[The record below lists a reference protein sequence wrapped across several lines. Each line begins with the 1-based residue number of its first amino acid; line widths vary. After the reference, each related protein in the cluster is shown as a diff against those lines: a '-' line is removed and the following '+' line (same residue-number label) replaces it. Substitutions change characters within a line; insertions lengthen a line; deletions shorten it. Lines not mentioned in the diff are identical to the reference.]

1 MKKYFLLLFAF
12 ISIVSFSSCEK
23 DDDENENDNYS
34 EYVSLES
41 TNLSASVIDLINQY
55 IVSNHQNA
63 TIVEVEIETQYIEVE
78 LNNNIEIKFNLDGSF
93 LRYDD

>member
-78 LNNNIEIKFNLDGSF
+78 LNNNIELKFNLEGSF
-93 LRYDD
+93 LRYGD

>member
-78 LNNNIEIKFNLDGSF
+78 LNNKIELKFNLDGSF
-93 LRYDD
+93 LRYGD